1 VFIISASS
9 QADDIVI
16 GNDYKLVFNTENELV
31 EKYKLHNSLI
41 KIDVNG
47 QIMDSGKKVGS
58 IHSHVLEDQP
68 FITSTDICSFLL
80 YKDFIK
86 LSNHVVVSE
95 NYICIFD
102 VVKETLMIVPKSF
115 K

>member
-1 VFIISASS
+1 
-9 QADDIVI
+9 
-16 GNDYKLVFNTENELV
+16 
-31 EKYKLHNSLI
+31 
-41 KIDVNG
+41 
-47 QIMDSGKKVGS
+47 MDSGKKVGS